1 MNIVYSLFYTVFSL
15 AVVSAAALPVVL
27 FIRFVIANTP
37 KKFILYLWG
46 MYIVRSICP
55 ISISSIF
62 AVYPPFN
69 RKIHI
74 FMEMMG
80 LSFVSGS
87 GTLKG
92 WQSVFTESFT
102 VNMNF
107 GFCSILWAAGV
118 VFIWAFTFVKQ
129 ARIRAWLSKAK
140 NLGGNIYQH
149 EKLNIPIIT
158 GILRLKKYLPEN
170 MKVADAKYILKHMDT
185 HEERHDSVLRTVA
198 FLVLSVQWFNP
209 FMWLAYYFIC
219 RDIETAAD
227 EDTISYFGIEKRAD
241 YAQEIINMDKGKKVI
256 SPSLVTFQ
264 ESYIEDRAAKMLY
277 QKRIKKKDRQL
288 VVLICLII
296 FIWWFMVRPLQLLWN
311 GGMWDGKGGVS
322 EVAATNEPLFVG
334 SEQKVVAKT
343 SVKSSDG
350 LEQIVKVIM
359 TDGDEDENGYDG
371 KFSIVLE
378 DSSGNRLAEESL
390 DKLYSVGGE
399 NRLHFNRDFDI
410 HVSDYNNDNVNE
422 IAIGQ
427 EIEVSQDN
435 IEAAIGKEAESE
447 KEKNISDL
455 QEYYL
460 WNIEEN
466 TLQRVSEP
474 IYLTGKT
481 GNLTNSCEF
490 KIPNDTTGVIKSRIA
505 GNKMFYVWD
514 GSKKLFVKKK
524 LSKKQL
530 KDYKKDDTSDKE
542 ETTHSLKDSS
552 DREVVKVITQ
562 KDDTGSE
569 EIKTVDI
576 TPDGV
581 DKTFNNINGYYCDVQ
596 WAQTTDE
603 DERYAV
609 LIYNGTKSQTFVI
622 FDTKLKNIYYK
633 QEDGNNVLSKVFKRY
648 NGDSISFDENDIVV
662 YTLQEKDKDIL
673 KIGFAANAKNNVT
686 VKGSYKYDVENEN
699 QYEFSYSQST
709 NTSNDNT
716 GDNDTGTETN

>member
-15 AVVSAAALPVVL
+15 AVVSAAALPMIL

-62 AVYPPFN
+62 AIYPPVN

-80 LSFVSGS
+80 LSFVSGR

-92 WQSVFTESFT
+92 WQSVFTEPFT
-102 VNMNF
+102 VNINF
-107 GFCSILWAAGV
+107 GFCSILWAVGV
-118 VFIWAFTFVKQ
+118 VFIWGFTFIKQ
-129 ARIRAWLSKAK
+129 ARIRAWLSKAE
-140 NLGGNIYQH
+140 NIGGNIYQH

-158 GILRLKKYLPEN
+158 GILRLKKYLPGN
-170 MKVADAKYILKHMDT
+170 MKAADAKYILKHMDT
-185 HEERHDSVLRTVA
+185 HEERHDGVLRAVA

-277 QKRIKKKDRQL
+277 QKKIKKKDRQL

-311 GGMWDGKGGVS
+311 GGMWDGNGGVS
-322 EVAATNEPLFVG
+322 EVEATNEPLFVG

-427 EIEVSQDN
+427 EVEVSQDN
-435 IEAAIGKEAESE
+435 IEAAIGKKVESE

-460 WNIEEN
+460 WNVEEN

-490 KIPNDTTGVIKSRIA
+490 KTPNDTTGVIKSKIA

-530 KDYKKDDTSDKE
+530 KAYKKDDTSDKE

-569 EIKTVDI
+569 EIKTVEI

-716 GDNDTGTETN
+716 GDNNTGTETN